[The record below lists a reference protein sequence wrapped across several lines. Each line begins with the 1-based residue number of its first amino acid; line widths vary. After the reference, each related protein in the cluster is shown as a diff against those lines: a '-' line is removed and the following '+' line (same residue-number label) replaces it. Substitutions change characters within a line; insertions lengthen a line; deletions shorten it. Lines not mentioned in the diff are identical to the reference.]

1 MEDRVHKTLEAL
13 DACAGR
19 SCGLCPYTSPRTAAC
34 ERMLKNDAAAL
45 IGDLWGII
53 SQPMQN
59 APQAS
64 QLETRAS
71 ILEAARRC
79 VCGEREGEYGTP
91 EDSFSTIARLWSA
104 YCEDRDFSA
113 DDVACMM
120 ALLKIARIIHNP
132 GHMDS
137 WVDGCGYLACGAE
150 IAARRAHE
158 IETRGGQNL

>member
-1 MEDRVHKTLEAL
+1 MKERVHMILDALE
-13 DACAGR
+13 ACAGR
-19 SCGLCPYTSPRTAAC
+19 SCGLCPYTAPRTSAC
-34 ERMLKNDAAAL
+34 ERMLKADAAAL
-45 IGDLWGII
+45 IADLWGII
-53 SQPMQN
+53 SQPVQN
-59 APQAS
+59 AAQEAQPI
-64 QLETRAS
+64 TRAS
-71 ILEAARRC
+71 ILEAARVC

-120 ALLKIARIIHNP
+120 ALLKIARIAHNP

-150 IAARRAHE
+150 IAGNRK
-158 IETRGGQNL
+158 N